1 MIFFYP
7 QKVRSK
13 TTIFYQWSRVRGIQY
28 RKGITPLDLLQVLS
42 SRPPDFRDFHQK
54 EQQMTTQI
62 STFNFKSN
70 SIRIEVINNEPFF
83 ALKDVCDALA
93 IKVASPERFRLNFEG
108 VTRNVIPT
116 SSGNQELTF
125 INEPNLY
132 RIIFRSNKAEAIEFQ
147 NWIFEEVLPQIRKT
161 GKYEI
166 SQPALPMPEPTYAQS
181 FSQQDI
187 DNLVWLLFS
196 HERMRFLLEN
206 LYKPLAL
213 LNSPFAPQVY
223 GNVTEY
229 KRVHKIAKPLIKKL
243 LDKLQSDNPEKWRH
257 LTRYLNNEI
266 C

>member
-1 MIFFYP
+1 
-7 QKVRSK
+7 
-13 TTIFYQWSRVRGIQY
+13 
-28 RKGITPLDLLQVLS
+28 
-42 SRPPDFRDFHQK
+42 
-54 EQQMTTQI
+54 MTTQI
-62 STFNFKSN
+62 QFSTFNFKNFPVRTITDPN
-70 SIRIEVINNEPFF
+70 SEIWFCGT
-83 ALKDVCDALA
+83 DVCDILGYSNAPDALRKHCKPKGIA
-93 IKVASPERFRLNFEG
+93 KRY
-108 VTRNVIPT
+108 TPT
-116 SSGNQELTF
+116 VGGEQEMIF
-125 INEPNLY
+125 ISEPNLY
-132 RIIFRSNKAEAIEFQ
+132 RLTVKSRKPEAEPFEE
-147 NWIFEEVLPQIRKT
+147 WIFEEVLPQIRKT

-166 SQPALPMPEPTYAQS
+166 SQPALPMPEPTYSQS